1 MAFPLCYDVMIPVV
15 NITFFIRLAIRTLF
29 SAFFSRA
36 SAITFAGVILS
47 GFTAFG
53 LSYLLGNLDS
63 FLSDI
68 LPSDGAGFMTNNP
81 LIAIIWD
88 WLKFD
93 MVIDGFTFLFG
104 FASTILAAIPTFL
117 GLVFSGLMVYGGVA
131 SIRNFIIGFVDITK
145 WFKQF
150 E

>member
-1 MAFPLCYDVMIPVV
+1 MIPVV
-15 NITFFIRLAIRTLF
+15 NITYFIRLVFRAIF

-36 SAITFAGVILS
+36 SAITFSGVIVS
-47 GFTAFG
+47 GFVGYG
-53 LSYLLGNLDS
+53 LSYLLSNLDG

-68 LPSDGAGFMTNNP
+68 LPISGAAFIQGNP
-81 LIAIIWD
+81 FLAIFYD
-88 WLKFD
+88 WFNFE
-93 MVIDGFTFLFG
+93 MVISGFTVLLSL
-104 FASTILAAIPTFL
+104 ASAFLAAIPAFL

-131 SIRNFIIGFVDITK
+131 AIRNFIITFVDITK

>member
-1 MAFPLCYDVMIPVV
+1 MIPVV
-15 NITFFIRLAIRTLF
+15 NITYFMRLAIRTMF

-36 SAITFAGVILS
+36 SAITFAGIILS
-47 GFTAFG
+47 GFSAFG
-53 LSYLLGNLDS
+53 LGYVLSNLDS

-68 LPSDGAGFMTNNP
+68 LPSGGAGFVANNP
-81 LIAIIWD
+81 LLSIIFD
-88 WLKFD
+88 WLNLE
-93 MVIDGFTFLFG
+93 MVINGFTFLLDI
-104 FASTILAAIPTFL
+104 AATILSAIPAFL

-145 WFKQF
+145 WFQQF